1 MPRGSI
7 EQSRQQ
13 WTMKLLRTWFAT
25 VGPVS
30 IPAAADLAER
40 IFSTPPRYTPS
51 EKERATLDD
60 AERFSLPFRDR
71 QLQAYRWGSGPPV
84 LLVHGWGGRTSQ
96 LTPFV
101 PGLVARGFSVI
112 GYDAPAH
119 GHSAGRRS
127 SLFTFADAVHV
138 FSREL
143 GPMHAAIA
151 HSLGAASTIVALSK
165 GAAVE
170 RCVLV
175 GAPARPSEY
184 VTRFGEQL
192 RVPPAAIDLMRRR
205 IGERFGVQWR
215 DVDMPLLARQL
226 DLPALFI
233 HDVDDRDASIDEGRE
248 VAANWRGADF
258 HETRGLGHR
267 RVLRDPEVVER
278 VVSWISAPASP

>member
-13 WTMKLLRTWFAT
+13 WALKLLRTWFAT
-25 VGPVS
+25 VGPIS
-30 IPAAADLAER
+30 TSAAADLAHR

-51 EKERATLDD
+51 EKERATLQD
-60 AERFSLPFRDR
+60 AERFSLPFRGR
-71 QLQAYRWGSGPPV
+71 ALEAFRWGNGRPV

-101 PGLVARGFSVI
+101 PGLVARGYSVI

-127 SLFTFADAVHV
+127 SLIAFADAVHA

-151 HSLGAASTIVALSK
+151 HSLGAASTIVALSR
-165 GAAVE
+165 GAAIE
-170 RCVLV
+170 RCVLI

-184 VTRFGEQL
+184 VARFGEQL
-192 RVPPAAIDLMRRR
+192 RVPPAAIDLMRQRVEEKFDLR
-205 IGERFGVQWR
+205 WS
-215 DVDMPLLARQL
+215 DLDMPALASELQ
-226 DLPALFI
+226 LPALVV
-233 HDVDDRDASIDEGRE
+233 HDIDDDDARIDEGRE
-248 VAANWRGADF
+248 IAGSWRGSAF
-258 HETRGLGHR
+258 LETKGLGHR
-267 RVLRDPEVVER
+267 RILRDARVVEQ
-278 VVSWISAPASP
+278 VVDWITAPASL